1 MKTPR
6 LAVRGRGGQAGG
18 RAVEYAPGAGVPGFR
33 GCPDGVG
40 GVQTRQ
46 KPDEKAGFRPF
57 LGRLEVLEG

>member
-18 RAVEYAPGAGVPGFR
+18 RAVEYALGAGVLGFR